1 MTLKLAWRRSR
12 RIGDG
17 RRMEKR
23 GEGGEKQREEKWR
36 EEKRGEEKRRE
47 EKRGE
52 EKRREEKRRE
62 KERRRRREE
71 RRKGGEEVMMLYLL
85 IVPRP
90 FQAHFQV
97 QVYTNNLLQAVIS
110 WE

>member
-47 EKRGE
+47 EKR
-52 EKRREEKRRE
+52 RE

-90 FQAHFQV
+90 FQAHSQV